1 MTKAKL
7 DTTARIAEI
16 GRECVMLRVRMT
28 ARAITKHYEDALRP
42 SGLKGPQFTLLVSL
56 SADPGLSASDLSERL
71 GIDRTTLVRNLEL
84 LERNGLI
91 KTAVDGRAHRKTLTK
106 AGEAALERALPLW
119 REAQDAVVGKLG
131 EPAWAETRRKLRALR
146 EAV

>member
-1 MTKAKL
+1 MAAKREL
-7 DTTARIAEI
+7 VKVEDV

-56 SADPGLSASDLSERL
+56 SADPGLSASELSEQL

-84 LERNGLI
+84 LEKNGLVE
-91 KTAVDGRAHRKTLTK
+91 TAIDGRAHRKTLTRK
-106 AGEAALERALPLW
+106 GEAALERALPLW
-119 REAQDAVVGKLG
+119 RKAQDAVVGKLG
-131 EPAWAETRRKLRALR
+131 EPAWTDTRRKLRALR